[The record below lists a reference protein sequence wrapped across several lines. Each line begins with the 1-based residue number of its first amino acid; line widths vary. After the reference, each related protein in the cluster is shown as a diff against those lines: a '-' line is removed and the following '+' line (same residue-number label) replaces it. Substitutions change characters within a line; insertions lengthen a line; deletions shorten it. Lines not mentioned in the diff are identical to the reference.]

1 VEQDPNFLLTALPR
15 NLYDELQ
22 RRFDLPEALTGVVIE
37 DLPPDEAMAFLDEL
51 MHAAVTQLRQQ
62 PDQVEPHQMLA
73 ELDLPVYITTNPNNL
88 MAEALEEAG
97 KKPRVAICRW
107 YEGAESALDVYD
119 RDPAYMP
126 SKEQPLV
133 FHLYGHVSDLDSLVI
148 TEDHYFDYLIGVTKN
163 NDLIPEDVRSSLVN
177 SALLFLGF
185 RLDDWNSRILLRSIM
200 SGEGRGRRRRFAHVA
215 AQILPDEDR
224 IEDPARVCRY
234 LEEYF
239 EDANITIYWGSVED
253 FVRNLQQ
260 DLARGVG

>member
-22 RRFDLPEALTGVVIE
+22 QRFDLPDELTGVVIE
-37 DLPPDEAMAFLDEL
+37 DLRPDKAMAFLDEL
-51 MHAAVTQLRQQ
+51 MHAAVAQLREQ
-62 PDQVEPHQMLA
+62 PNQIEPHQVLA

-88 MAEALEEAG
+88 MAEALEDAG
-97 KKPRVAICRW
+97 KAPRVAICRW
-107 YEGAESALDVYD
+107 YEEAESTPDVFD
-119 RDPAYMP
+119 REPAYVP
-126 SKEQPLV
+126 SEDQPLV
-133 FHLYGHVSDLDSLVI
+133 FHLYGHSSDLDSLVI
-148 TEDHYFDYLIGVTKN
+148 TEDDYFDYLIGVTKN
-163 NDLIPEDVRSSLVN
+163 NELIPEDVRSNLVN

-185 RLDDWNSRILLRSIM
+185 RLDDWNTRILFRSIM
-200 SGEGRGRRRRFAHVA
+200 SGEGRWRRRRFAHVA

-224 IEDPARVCRY
+224 IEDPERVRRY

-260 DLARGVG
+260 DLSRGVA